1 MFCKTSKNKYDTMS
15 PKSQSFVI
23 EDTDQKLAI
32 LRAEAAETEAS
43 AKRKLFGLASSSAAP
58 GSPPKK
64 KKNNNKGEPVS
75 PYAPSPPG
83 ALSPTNPGRDGS
95 DKLKRLVRPA
105 RQGRRSSASIEPSAA
120 GPGTLSAHKAVLK
133 VTRFCL
139 VRQTLLPCDQ
149 VTVLTPVLANCWS
162 VLTPPLDCTNTSLS
176 SGISV
181 LTLIGGPR
189 ALRWQ
194 GLSLI

>member
-1 MFCKTSKNKYDTMS
+1 M
-15 PKSQSFVI
+15 KSVH
-23 EDTDQKLAI
+23 
-32 LRAEAAETEAS
+32 S
-43 AKRKLFGLASSSAAP
+43 ARQLDRSTFLSVTFLDHAP
-58 GSPPKK
+58 
-64 KKNNNKGEPVS
+64 
-75 PYAPSPPG
+75 
-83 ALSPTNPGRDGS
+83 PTHPCLGHTFRRRDGC
-95 DKLKRLVRPA
+95 R
-105 RQGRRSSASIEPSAA
+105 

-189 ALRWQ
+189 AEMARLVTDLAPACLAFSHSQLR
-194 GLSLI
+194 GNA